1 MGKQKTEA
9 DLWREVGLEPP
20 LRLRQGFATMEP
32 SKRAEYGKAG
42 GKKAQARGTG
52 HSFAGAVAKE
62 AGKKGAETR
71 WAKWRAERVL
81 QEQAFVTAV
90 RRHLGDAVGYPE
102 STEVEAK
109 AIKDLYD
116 RVHAERVRMQK
127 NVARPSV
134 SAVAE
139 NLAQIAMGSRQ
150 IPLPM
155 KSRAQGDQPRFDV
168 PYGSLGGFIGPVE
181 QRQRE
186 MFEAQMERDLA
197 EMKKAPPEVIAAMA
211 AGMPPAMAAG
221 KPPISAPVVAPAPK
235 PQSAAARA
243 STSLPPTRAPVG
255 KPLSS
260 SELLEMMKLVTKKAA
275 IESGTQIKPLTEAEV
290 ARLDALMARKR

>member
-139 NLAQIAMGSRQ
+139 SLAQIAMGSR
-150 IPLPM
+150 
-155 KSRAQGDQPRFDV
+155 SRAQGDQPRFDV
-168 PYGSLGGFIGPVE
+168 PYGSQGGFIGPVE

-186 MFEAQMERDLA
+186 MFEAQVERDLA

-211 AGMPPAMAAG
+211 AGMPPVMAAG
-221 KPPISAPVVAPAPK
+221 RPPISVPVVAPAPK
-235 PQSAAARA
+235 PQSAATRA
-243 STSLPPTRAPVG
+243 ATSLPPTRAPVG
-255 KPLSS
+255 KPLSAP
-260 SELLEMMKLVTKKAA
+260 ELMELMKLAAKKAA
-275 IESGTQIKPLTEAEV
+275 VESGTLIKPLTEAEV
-290 ARLDALMARKR
+290 ARLDGLMARKR